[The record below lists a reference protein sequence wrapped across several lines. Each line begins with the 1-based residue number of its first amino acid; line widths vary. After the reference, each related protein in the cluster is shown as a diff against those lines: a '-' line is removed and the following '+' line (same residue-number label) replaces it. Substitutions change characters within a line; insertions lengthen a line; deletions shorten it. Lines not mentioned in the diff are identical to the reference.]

1 MFFTISIYQVIHI
14 FSLFMAKFMVET
26 VFLVTDARIVKSN
39 YKTILGIR
47 ANFSHMVLKNLTD
60 VYHFPPK
67 FYHLNYGTES
77 AQIIRTI

>member
-39 YKTILGIR
+39 YKTILELEQTFHIW
-47 ANFSHMVLKNLTD
+47 
-60 VYHFPPK
+60 Y
-67 FYHLNYGTES
+67 
-77 AQIIRTI
+77 